1 MAVLG
6 TCSDEAEN
14 GRASELSLSPLANL
28 PMASFY
34 YAGFCNL
41 LPWNMV
47 LTFTYSFD
55 CDWLGGRTFAGSGW
69 GFWCPLVYSLA
80 LNIAQAVMS
89 ARRIRERIPYVLR
102 WSVASMGLTLGMLAI
117 LLCRLSTSEKDAGT
131 GFLLALLAASVL
143 GLASGTYSSSSFG
156 LAAAISPELVHA
168 AMIGGGLSGLAACFV
183 GFAGG
188 GAESWLVASFVFSA
202 LCTLG
207 GIPLYLLVTRKNPHV
222 AAMLEEAARAKQ
234 LDAVQRSR
242 GISLQGQEL
251 ALRPAGGPDGDESPI
266 LSRSR
271 SSADIF
277 KFSAWPQCLTVCCV
291 FTVTFIVFP
300 GVVSRW
306 VPGERVSYLIATFQ
320 IMDILGRYAPKI
332 PCMQITNGRTV
343 SFLSLLRLVFVPA
356 FIVLQRHSDQ
366 VWAEQ
371 AVLQYGLM
379 VAFAFSNGYVSTL
392 SMMLGPSQRGLSQ
405 DEQESAGAMMSF
417 FLVFGIFFGSLLA
430 MPTQIGVSS
439 AQSCSAVAVCGEA
452 GPVELKVQE
461 LFLSHVQRVRD
472 AEVYCIGVG
481 FASPGLRALKDA
493 WLRQE
498 PDEASRRIHD
508 PYPNSDGH
516 VSLAYVQASAW
527 EAATEFVEANRTAVE
542 GRSFMVEAIT
552 YEDERRERMAFRLTG
567 VGAVTANPGSH
578 GRSPPATSLPPAT
591 AFEVDGSVLE
601 GGGQILRNSL
611 AYAAILCYPVRIIKI
626 RAGRPKPGLA
636 AQHLESFKLVR
647 DVASA
652 TLVGDKVG
660 SCEVT
665 CTPQKLK
672 QGNFSADPRTAG
684 AITLMVQAALM
695 PLAFAGGNSEVEL
708 KGGTDVDF
716 SPPLDFL
723 QRVLTPTVARMGVK
737 LTTGCQHRGFYPAG
751 GGLVTLFVDGLKGPL
766 KPIVLDRRGHVT
778 KIEAICYATPPN
790 GWIDEAD
797 IRRTEEDFEPWLLE
811 ELADPGAPAPKV
823 QVRCEEQPPPQGA
836 RVFKASCEIVVHLSG
851 GGLFHGSG
859 GACDGPKGRDTLYA
873 VWGAAAEKALKPLKA
888 QLKTGAALDEHL
900 LDQLILPASLAEG
913 TSRLLGAKELTLH
926 AQTAI
931 YLAEKMV
938 PGVQIRVTQDPS
950 GLSLVECVGIGRK
963 PGDAPLRPGGG
974 GGAECA
980 SGLTAQLAPGTLSG
994 APEQLLT
1001 DLRNDL
1007 RQFSAHHGLRAEPEV
1022 SADRVVIT
1030 GCQTPEH
1037 ARECR
1042 TEMEDVFKYYQFPA
1056 PRWTV

>member
-1 MAVLG
+1 MVKGAGSPKGSGYSGGQPASGPGAPRDSPSGGGGACGKGDKGGDKGGGKAGGGKGGKGVAPWSFVPLCGEADPLGLWDLSQKVKDEWIDERHGGRPPKEKFSDRCQSRISNRCPYIGLQILISASCFGSAQCGSNSEGCQVHVQMAVLG

-28 PMASFY
+28 PMASWYPSFY

-439 AQSCSAVAVCGEA
+439 AQSCSAVAVA
-452 GPVELKVQE
+452 
-461 LFLSHVQRVRD
+461 
-472 AEVYCIGVG
+472 
-481 FASPGLRALKDA
+481 
-493 WLRQE
+493 
-498 PDEASRRIHD
+498 
-508 PYPNSDGH
+508 
-516 VSLAYVQASAW
+516 
-527 EAATEFVEANRTAVE
+527 
-542 GRSFMVEAIT
+542 
-552 YEDERRERMAFRLTG
+552 
-567 VGAVTANPGSH
+567 
-578 GRSPPATSLPPAT
+578 
-591 AFEVDGSVLE
+591 
-601 GGGQILRNSL
+601 
-611 AYAAILCYPVRIIKI
+611 
-626 RAGRPKPGLA
+626 
-636 AQHLESFKLVR
+636 
-647 DVASA
+647 
-652 TLVGDKVG
+652 
-660 SCEVT
+660 
-665 CTPQKLK
+665 
-672 QGNFSADPRTAG
+672 
-684 AITLMVQAALM
+684 
-695 PLAFAGGNSEVEL
+695 
-708 KGGTDVDF
+708 
-716 SPPLDFL
+716 
-723 QRVLTPTVARMGVK
+723 
-737 LTTGCQHRGFYPAG
+737 
-751 GGLVTLFVDGLKGPL
+751 
-766 KPIVLDRRGHVT
+766 
-778 KIEAICYATPPN
+778 
-790 GWIDEAD
+790 
-797 IRRTEEDFEPWLLE
+797 
-811 ELADPGAPAPKV
+811 
-823 QVRCEEQPPPQGA
+823 
-836 RVFKASCEIVVHLSG
+836 
-851 GGLFHGSG
+851 
-859 GACDGPKGRDTLYA
+859 
-873 VWGAAAEKALKPLKA
+873 
-888 QLKTGAALDEHL
+888 
-900 LDQLILPASLAEG
+900 
-913 TSRLLGAKELTLH
+913 
-926 AQTAI
+926 
-931 YLAEKMV
+931 
-938 PGVQIRVTQDPS
+938 
-950 GLSLVECVGIGRK
+950 
-963 PGDAPLRPGGG
+963 
-974 GGAECA
+974 
-980 SGLTAQLAPGTLSG
+980 
-994 APEQLLT
+994 
-1001 DLRNDL
+1001 
-1007 RQFSAHHGLRAEPEV
+1007 
-1022 SADRVVIT
+1022 
-1030 GCQTPEH
+1030 
-1037 ARECR
+1037 
-1042 TEMEDVFKYYQFPA
+1042 
-1056 PRWTV
+1056 